1 MRKPNSRG
9 KESQGY
15 QNRMLGSGSWR
26 KNKGLVSEETSRV
39 RRSWMWEDG
48 HLQGG
53 LVSISGEQEVHA
65 KQTLTMMIGKNYR
78 NKDRDSEAFC
88 H

>member
-1 MRKPNSRG
+1 
-9 KESQGY
+9 
-15 QNRMLGSGSWR
+15 MLGSGSWR

-78 NKDRDSEAFC
+78 NKDRQRFGSLLSLDRIKNPVPS
-88 H
+88 HLP